1 MNEEGRN
8 TELSFFVCLL
18 ISEPNGPSRWKPVQW
33 LRCARAHVRYTNQMC
48 VRIISTTTVCLSR
61 KPLNKPSAL
70 RRCCV
75 RCGPEQCEAS
85 ERRADIAFKKAF
97 RGTIMPCR
105 WNCFLISKLASL
117 LAVTFP
123 SSLIVFAATVS
134 RTDQLAPE
142 DHCGP
147 EAPRISL
154 RPDFKIMW
162 PVEVL
167 SWNLATGDRGEGLW
181 IFPLSDLKH
190 EVWIGGNWKQ
200 RSGVY

>member
-1 MNEEGRN
+1 MCEWGRKKYR
-8 TELSFFVCLL
+8 TLFFCLL
-18 ISEPNGPSRWKPVQW
+18 ISEPNAPSRWKPVQW
-33 LRCARAHVRYTNQMC
+33 LRCARARVRYPNQMC

-61 KPLNKPSAL
+61 KPLNKPSAP

-85 ERRADIAFKKAF
+85 ERRPDIAFKKAL

-105 WNCFLISKLASL
+105 WKCFLISKLASL

-123 SSLIVFAATVS
+123 SSLIVFAATVTR
-134 RTDQLAPE
+134 RTDQLE

-167 SWNLATGDRGEGLW
+167 SWNLATGGRGEGLW